1 VSARTGRRWLSSNS
15 RAETL
20 RSWSARTHI
29 VRRSETHYPEAGSSH
44 LDGPDGAWLYFHA
57 EEFARRP
64 GHVQLARIPA
74 EGGRRERLVES
85 ETFGWFP
92 HLSLNDEWRATS
104 AFRPAHSGIYPTW
117 TWRCGWFALQIG
129 ATSPAA
135 SRSSVGREPLKS
147 TAGRR
152 TVTGRFRGVS
162 EAAVVITMTTPG
174 VIAISMQGAKQWK
187 DSGA

>member
-1 VSARTGRRWLSSNS
+1 MTS
-15 RAETL
+15 
-20 RSWSARTHI
+20 
-29 VRRSETHYPEAGSSH
+29 PEADVLHSQVVR
-44 LDGPDGAWLYFHA
+44 PDEA

-64 GHVQLARIPA
+64 GHAQLARIPA
-74 EGGRRERLVES
+74 EGGRRERLVKS

-104 AFRPAHSGIYPTW
+104 AFRPARSGICPTW
-117 TWRCGWFALQIG
+117 AGRCGWFALQIG

-152 TVTGRFRGVS
+152 TVTGSLSWRIRS
-162 EAAVVITMTTPG
+162 STCDHNEQAR